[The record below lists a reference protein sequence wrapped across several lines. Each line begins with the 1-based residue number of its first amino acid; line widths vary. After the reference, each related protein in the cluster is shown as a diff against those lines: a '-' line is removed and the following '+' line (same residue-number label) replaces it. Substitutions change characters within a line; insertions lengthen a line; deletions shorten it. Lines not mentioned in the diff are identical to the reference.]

1 MLFWIIPLIL
11 TLLCGC
17 GDSSDLEDEKGKDE
31 ILSSATVLSHQD
43 CCDKLPGKDKKCGKC
58 QQSNESGT
66 IVKSK
71 ELSEKE
77 EMDKLHWQYTKT
89 LHDKFGDLYVV
100 PNIGLEMLWVQPGS
114 FKREKKQEKHIYL
127 GFYLGKYEVSQV
139 QWEAVMRQNPS
150 RFKGPDRPVEQISWE
165 DAVTF
170 CEKLTQVEIFAGRL
184 PNGVSYQL
192 PNNVEW
198 EYACRAGTSSLFFW
212 GESPATQYA
221 NYDDGDSVRETKKV
235 NSYSPNPWGF
245 FNMHGNCWEFC
256 SDISDENSLFRFA
269 RGGSWSDASDFMHS
283 AYRYQIER
291 DSNYNNLGIRLAL
304 KVDRMD

>member
-256 SDISDENSLFRFA
+256 SDISDANSLFRFG
-269 RGGSWSDASDFMHS
+269 RGGSWSDGSDFMSS
-283 AYRYQIER
+283 AYRYQIQR

-304 KVDRMD
+304 KVSK